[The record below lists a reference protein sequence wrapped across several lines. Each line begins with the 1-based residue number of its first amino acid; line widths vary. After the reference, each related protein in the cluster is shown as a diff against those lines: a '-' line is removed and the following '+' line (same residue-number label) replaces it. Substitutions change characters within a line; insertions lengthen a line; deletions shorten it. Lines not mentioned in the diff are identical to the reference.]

1 MRKKFLIVS
10 VYNISIPFCGD
21 LNDIFLILKQIFLG
35 GYMKRIELNL
45 SEDEQNIII
54 DILEN
59 TISDLSMEITN
70 TDKLDYREKLK
81 LKRNILQKL
90 LKIFKET

>member
-1 MRKKFLIVS
+1 
-10 VYNISIPFCGD
+10 
-21 LNDIFLILKQIFLG
+21 
-35 GYMKRIELNL
+35 MKTIELNL

-81 LKRNILQKL
+81 LKRNTLQKL
-90 LKIFKET
+90 LKVFKDR

>member
-1 MRKKFLIVS
+1 M
-10 VYNISIPFCGD
+10 YNISIPFCGD

>member
-1 MRKKFLIVS
+1 
-10 VYNISIPFCGD
+10 
-21 LNDIFLILKQIFLG
+21 
-35 GYMKRIELNL
+35 MKTIELNL

-70 TDKLDYREKLK
+70 TDKFDYREKLR
-81 LKRNILQKL
+81 LKRNALQKL
-90 LKIFKET
+90 LKVFKDG